1 MNNYSL
7 TQMDLTKWFRHI
19 EYMVGILNSIGD
31 KNRANDLNK
40 SLIRSCQMFIK
51 MSNEYFNVVDSDDVE
66 VMMNR
71 VKIILD
77 NLHNKMK
84 SNYLLPLID
93 DAFEQITFDELEKWK
108 QHIMYMV
115 GVMMSTPLDYH
126 KIFGE
131 RIRQDIKILFLY
143 SLAYYN
149 KLDEEEREE
158 NDVKALML
166 QIINIYNNIKQ
177 K

>member
-31 KNRANDLNK
+31 KERADNLNR
-40 SLIRSCQMFIK
+40 SLIRSCQMYIK
-51 MSNEYFNVVDSDDVE
+51 MSKEYFNLVDSDDVE
-66 VMMNR
+66 TMMKR
-71 VKIILD
+71 VKIILQ
-77 NLHNKMK
+77 NLQEKMK
-84 SNYLLPLID
+84 LNNKLPLTED
-93 DAFEQITFDELEKWK
+93 PYEQITFYELESWK

-115 GVMMSTPLDYH
+115 GVMMSTPTSYH
-126 KIFGE
+126 KIYSQK
-131 RIRQDIKILFLY
+131 IRQDIKILFLY
-143 SLAYYN
+143 GLAYYN

-158 NDVKALML
+158 NDVRAILL

-177 K
+177 